1 MLESILSQS
10 TSASRHEK
18 YWIYLFS
25 QTTVPPNLTLKLC
38 PKTLML
44 DFKNE
49 YCIQITKSV
58 QFYKN
63 IKAVTKGLRRKVE
76 VIGNAML

>member
-1 MLESILSQS
+1 
-10 TSASRHEK
+10 
-18 YWIYLFS
+18 
-25 QTTVPPNLTLKLC
+25 
-38 PKTLML
+38 ML

-63 IKAVTKGLRRKVE
+63 IKPVTKELRRKVE